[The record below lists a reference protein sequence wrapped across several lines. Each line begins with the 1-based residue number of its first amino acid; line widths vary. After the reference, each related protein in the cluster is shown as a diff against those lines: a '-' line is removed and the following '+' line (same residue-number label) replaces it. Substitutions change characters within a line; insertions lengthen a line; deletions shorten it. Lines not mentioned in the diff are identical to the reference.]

1 MTDEADLGLGDLV
14 LVALV
19 SPVERNAPGL
29 NDGFSVLRH
38 KAPRRRARSGTGQG
52 RNRLLGLVAVG
63 LVVLAA
69 ACGGS
74 VGGGP
79 TSAASFVVGAS
90 KFRIDESGT
99 LSVSVAGVPALS
111 HSGPLGCKGQFFHV
125 PYSRDQVNGTTGY
138 ELFFR
143 YTAVDAVLLYANNV
157 YHFGKPPIQGKGE
170 LVWDAQAPNP
180 GGATIHLQARVR
192 CSLPSV
198 NTPLD
203 AGR

>member
-1 MTDEADLGLGDLV
+1 MTDAADLGLGDLV
-14 LVALV
+14 LVARPPRTRSGCLQ
-19 SPVERNAPGL
+19 RTG
-29 NDGFSVLRH
+29 SVLRH
-38 KAPRRRARSGTGQG
+38 KALPCRAGSGTGHG
-52 RNRLLGLVAVG
+52 RNRMLGLVAVG
-63 LVVLAA
+63 LVVLAT

-74 VGGGP
+74 VAGGP

-99 LSVSVAGVPALS
+99 LSVSVAGVPALT

-143 YTAVDAVLLYANNV
+143 YTAVDAVLGYANNV

-180 GGATIHLQARVR
+180 SGASIHLQARVR
-192 CSLPSV
+192 CPLPSV
-198 NTPLD
+198 STSLD